1 MDIVFLLILALLP
14 GIILLYFILFMDREE
29 KEPLGLVLIMMLLGA
44 LSIVPAAIIEGIL
57 GLLPIYNGGTLSNA
71 ITRSFVMV
79 AWVEELAKL
88 SVVLLF
94 AWKNKNFN
102 EPNDGIVYVGASALG
117 FAMLENVFYV
127 LSHGITVGIL
137 RAITAMPSHCFTG
150 VLMGYY
156 VGQAKFAPNREKRK
170 QNILKGFFIAYILHG
185 TYNAL
190 LFTKT
195 PAALLIFPMVIGVT
209 VFGIK
214 SMKKS
219 RALSTAHA
227 AAAPDITPDT
237 PIPHDTYTQ
246 QELLVRT
253 NPKNQLWKI
262 IISRTLLT
270 VSGLFW
276 ILLII
281 GLIVKADEFKS
292 KIAEAILG
300 GIILSFLPI
309 LIGVIL
315 EISYRRK
322 KKFFKQLR
330 VSPQVFRQALAE
342 GILSPPRQLWK
353 AVIART
359 LLTISGLFW
368 ALIILGAIAARE
380 SDISE
385 ILMGLFGAGMISFLP
400 ILIGVLLE
408 ISYQKKRKEF
418 GYAYQ
423 TAPTVPTAPS
433 PSPTMEP
440 PPPFITDDELHTYC
454 QTLKQKRKREG

>member
-29 KEPLGLVLIMMLLGA
+29 KEPLGLVLLMMLLGA
-44 LSIVPAAIIEGIL
+44 LSIVPAAIMEGIL
-57 GLLPIYNGGTLSNA
+57 GLLPIYSGGTLSNA

-127 LSHGITVGIL
+127 LSHGIAVGIL

-156 VGQAKFAPNREKRK
+156 VGQAKFAPNREERKR
-170 QNILKGFFIAYILHG
+170 NILKGFFLAYVLHG
-185 TYNAL
+185 TYDAL
-190 LFTKT
+190 IFTKT

-214 SMKKS
+214 FMRKG
-219 RALSTAHA
+219 RALSIAHA
-227 AAAPDITPDT
+227 AAAPAVTPDT
-237 PIPHDTYTQ
+237 SIPHNIYIQ

-270 VSGLFW
+270 LSGLFW
-276 ILLII
+276 GLLII
-281 GLIVKADEFKS
+281 GITAAADEFKAE
-292 KIAEAILG
+292 IAEAILG

-309 LIGVIL
+309 LIGVVL

-322 KKFFKQLR
+322 KKFFKQLQ
-330 VSPQVFRQALAE
+330 VSPQVLRQPPVE
-342 GILSPPRQLWK
+342 GIISPPRQLWK

-359 LLTISGLFW
+359 LLTISGFFW
-368 ALIILGAIAARE
+368 ALVILGAIAAKE
-380 SDISE
+380 TDISE
-385 ILMGLFGAGMISFLP
+385 ILLGLLGAGMISFLP
-400 ILIGVLLE
+400 ILTGVLLE
-408 ISYQKKRKEF
+408 ISYRKKRKEF
-418 GYAYQ
+418 RYAYQ

-433 PSPTMEP
+433 PSMEP
-440 PPPFITDDELHTYC
+440 PPPFITDDELHAYC
-454 QTLKQKRKREG
+454 QQLKQKRKKEG